1 MNERRIPLQQE
12 ELKHKKKSKAKGLS
26 RSKHKHEYIPV
37 LLHRPWKDPF
47 KNNEITE
54 IVSVN
59 KVCKICGRIDEALKG
74 DEWYNTEYKFFGSY
88 RMRKDSL
95 SQSALKLPKWY
106 THDYFD
112 KFAYRGE

>member
-47 KNNEITE
+47 KNNEITFL
-54 IVSVN
+54 ILPPQQ
-59 KVCKICGRIDEALKG
+59 KKITFL
-74 DEWYNTEYKFFGSY
+74 
-88 RMRKDSL
+88 L
-95 SQSALKLPKWY
+95 
-106 THDYFD
+106 
-112 KFAYRGE
+112 

>member
-1 MNERRIPLQQE
+1 MSKFMFLWGQE
-12 ELKHKKKSKAKGLS
+12 VLIMKLALKVLLGACLFVGLLITFS
-26 RSKHKHEYIPV
+26 SCLCSHEYLEATCI
-37 LLHRPWKDPF
+37 
-47 KNNEITE
+47 
-54 IVSVN
+54 SG

-112 KFAYRGE
+112 KFAHRGE

>member
-12 ELKHKKKSKAKGLS
+12 EFKHKKKSKAKGLS

-37 LLHRPWKDPF
+37 LLHRPWQNPY

-59 KVCKICGRIDEALKG
+59 KVCKICGRISETLKG
-74 DEWYNTEYKFFGSY
+74 DEWYDTEYTMFGNY
-88 RMRKDSL
+88 RMGKNFL
-95 SQSALKLPKWY
+95 NQSALKLPKWY
-106 THDYFD
+106 VHDYFD